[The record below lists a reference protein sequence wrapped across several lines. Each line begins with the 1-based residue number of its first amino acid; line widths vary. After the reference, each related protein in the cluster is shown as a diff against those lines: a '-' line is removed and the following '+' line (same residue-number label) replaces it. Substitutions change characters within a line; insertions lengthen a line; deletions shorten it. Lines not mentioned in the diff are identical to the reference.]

1 MDPMNKKIFLSYRRE
16 LSKYEARSVYQHLRG
31 EDYDVFMDVES
42 IDSGEFATIIL
53 NQIAARPHFLVIL
66 TPGALARTKDR
77 NDWLRREIEYAL
89 EQKRN
94 IVPVMMSACSFED
107 EEKRHPKKE
116 LPGKI
121 KELKKYNW
129 LNVPDD
135 YFEAAMKKLTGRF
148 LKQPAD
154 VSLFKPPE
162 DELKTVFGMI
172 QNADRA
178 KIDSRNNQWV
188 FPPFESFFRR
198 EKDPSKQPAP
208 KEDPLKWLGTFGENV
223 SEEPSEKTPPTKPVP
238 DETTAEGLKKLIWG
252 TSLSELSSG
261 KVPLTA
267 PVLKKKPGLPGLQ
280 WNEIPGATGYV
291 LEKSPDRSFP
301 TADEVYHGEKTSYYL
316 RPILGTLA
324 FNRSLRPTSD
334 IIDYYRV
341 KAKGGSKGIDSP
353 WSNIVEIKPSGEP

>member
-1 MDPMNKKIFLSYRRE
+1 MNKKIFLSYRRE
-16 LSKYEARSVYQHLRG
+16 LSKYEARSVYQHLRSEG
-31 EDYDVFMDVES
+31 YDVFMDVES
-42 IDSGEFATIIL
+42 IDSGEFAAIIL
-53 NQIAARPHFLVIL
+53 NQIAARPHFLIIL

-77 NDWLRREIEYAL
+77 NDWLRREIEFAL

-94 IVPVMMSACSFED
+94 IVPVMMSACNFED
-107 EEKRHPKKE
+107 EEKRHPRKE

-129 LNVPDD
+129 LNVHDD

-162 DELKTVFGMI
+162 NELKAVFGMI

-178 KIDSRNNQWV
+178 KIDSRNNRWV
-188 FPPFESFFRR
+188 FPLSESLYRV
-198 EKDPSKQPAP
+198 DYAPSKKPAP
-208 KEDPLKWLGTFGENV
+208 KEEPFKWLGTFGKNV
-223 SEEPSEKTPPTKPVP
+223 SEGPSEKAPPTKPVP
-238 DETTAEGLKKLIWG
+238 DETTAEGFKKLMWG
-252 TSLSELSSG
+252 TLSEISSG
-261 KVPLTA
+261 KAPLTA

-280 WNEIPGATGYV
+280 WNEIPGAAGYI
-291 LEKSPDRSFP
+291 LEKSRLLSFP
-301 TADEVYHGEKTSYYL
+301 SPDEVYNGEKTLYYL
-316 RPILGTLA
+316 LPFLQTGA
-324 FNRSLRPTSD
+324 FNPIPG

-353 WSNIVEIKPSGEP
+353 WSNIVEIKPSGET

>member
-31 EDYDVFMDVES
+31 EGYDVFMDVES

-53 NQIAARPHFLVIL
+53 NQIASRPHFLVIL

-129 LNVPDD
+129 LNVHDD
-135 YFEAAMKKLTGRF
+135 YFDAAMKKLTGRF
-148 LKQPAD
+148 LKKSAD
-154 VSLFKPPE
+154 VSLYKPPE
-162 DELKTVFGMI
+162 NELKTVLGMI
-172 QNADRA
+172 KKADRA
-178 KIDSRNNQWV
+178 KIDRRNNQWV
-188 FPPFESFFRR
+188 FPPSESLYRL

-208 KEDPLKWLGTFGENV
+208 EEEPLKWLETLGEYV
-223 SEEPSEKTPPTKPVP
+223 SEEPSEKASPTKPVL
-238 DETTAEGLKKLIWG
+238 DETTAEGLKKLMWG
-252 TSLSELSSG
+252 TSLSEISSG

-291 LEKSPDRSFP
+291 LEKSRLLSFLSP
-301 TADEVYHGEKTSYYL
+301 DEVYNGEKTLYYL
-316 RPILGTLA
+316 LPFLETSA
-324 FNRSLRPTSD
+324 FNPISGM
-334 IIDYYRV
+334 IDYYRV

-353 WSNIVEIKPSGEP
+353 WSNIVEIKPSGKP